1 MSYRVEMAVD
11 KDERQD
17 FIELPF
23 VLYRDD
29 PLWVPPLR
37 SEVDRTLDE
46 RANPYFANGSLG
58 LFVCYRDDRAV
69 ARACAIVNRDH
80 WRKFHDKAAF
90 FGFFESD
97 DDGEACGRM
106 FDAVGS
112 FARAN
117 GATTLEG
124 PFNPNHYSELGL
136 QVSGFGAAPVF
147 FETHNPEYYPR
158 LVEDAGFDELRRV
171 HTRANNSIGER
182 VRKAFGDKRPPDTR
196 GEFRVR
202 PVRML
207 DLAGELERIRAV
219 NNDAFDGNWHFLP
232 LSRAEYSFAA
242 KYLFFVTY
250 PRLVGIA
257 ERDGEP
263 VGVVQF
269 CLDVNPLL
277 RQMDGR
283 AGPASYLRFLTGR
296 GRVRD
301 VVMYAVGVKKAFQ
314 HTEVYRL
321 LFEYGCWAIRDCRTM
336 TTTWMT
342 DDNPAPLAAARR
354 LGLEPSKY
362 FAIYGKT
369 L

>member
-1 MSYRVEMAVD
+1 MAFRVEQVVD
-11 KDERQD
+11 QRLRRD
-17 FIELPF
+17 FLDLPST
-23 VLYRDD
+23 LYRDD

-37 SEVDRTLDE
+37 SEVDRTLD
-46 RANPYFANGSLG
+46 AKVNPYFANGLLA
-58 LFVCYRDDRAV
+58 LFVCYRDDTPV
-69 ARACAIVNRDH
+69 ARACAIINRNH
-80 WRKFHDKAAF
+80 WDKFGARAAF
-90 FGFFESD
+90 FGFFESED
-97 DDGEACGRM
+97 DTEAGGRL
-106 FDAVGS
+106 FDAV
-112 FARAN
+112 AAYCRAN

-136 QVSGFGAAPVF
+136 QVSGFGQPPVF
-147 FETHNPEYYPR
+147 FETYNPKYYPR
-158 LVEDAGFDELRRV
+158 LVENAGFHVLKRV
-171 HTRANNSIGER
+171 HTRASANIAER
-182 VRKAFGDKRPPDTR
+182 VRRILKDKPPPRTR

-202 PVRML
+202 PARLFDMKH
-207 DLAGELERIRAV
+207 ELERIREI

-232 LSRAEYSFAA
+232 LSQAEYSFAA

-257 ERDGEP
+257 EREGEP

-277 RQMDGR
+277 RAMRGK
-283 AGPASYLRFLTGR
+283 AGPAAYLRFLSGR
-296 GRVRD
+296 SRVRD
-301 VVMYAVGVKKAFQ
+301 VVMYAVGVKKAYQ

-336 TTTWMT
+336 TTTWMA

-362 FAIYGKT
+362 FAIYERN

>member
-1 MSYRVEMAVD
+1 MAYRVEPATD
-11 KDERQD
+11 KGQRQD
-17 FIELPF
+17 FLELPF
-23 VLYRDD
+23 ALYRDD

-46 RANPYFANGSLG
+46 RANPYFANGLLQ
-58 LFVCYRDDRAV
+58 LFVCFRDDRPV
-69 ARACAIVNRDH
+69 ARACAIINRNH
-80 WRKFHDKAAF
+80 WERFGEQAAF
-90 FGFFESD
+90 FGFFESE
-97 DDGEACGRM
+97 DDGEACGRL
-106 FDAVGS
+106 FDAVAS
-112 FARAN
+112 FCRRN

-136 QVSGFGAAPVF
+136 QTSGFGQAPVF
-147 FETHNPEYYPR
+147 FETYNPEYYAR
-158 LVEDAGFDELRRV
+158 LVEDAGFRALRRL
-171 HTRANNSIGER
+171 HTRANHAIGER
-182 VRKAFGDKRPPDTR
+182 VRRAFGDRRPPTRR

-202 PVRML
+202 PARLL
-207 DLAGELERIRAV
+207 DFNHELERIRAV
-219 NNDAFDGNWHFLP
+219 NNDAFAGNWHFLP

-250 PRLVGIA
+250 PRLIGIA

-263 VGVVQF
+263 AGVVQF

-277 RQMDGR
+277 RTMGGGV
-283 AGPASYLRFLTGR
+283 GPASYLRFLLGR
-296 GRVRD
+296 SRVRD
-301 VVMYAVGVKKAFQ
+301 VVMYAVGVKKASQ

-342 DDNPAPLAAARR
+342 DDDPAPLAAARR